1 MALDIA
7 KLQAGLNELQGFVAN
22 KAATAEALGAATA
35 NQTATAA
42 ANALTQK
49 AADDAA
55 AAAKIADGI
64 AQQRIADEVNW
75 LISELKEDANAGP
88 DPGAPNTPPPVP
100 SSPPIVVPI
109 PSPDVAV
116 PVKPTK

>member
-75 LISELKEDANAGP
+75 LISELKEDPNAGD
-88 DPGAPNTPPPVP
+88 DPGTLVFPPAPPSPPVV
-100 SSPPIVVPI
+100 PPADI
-109 PSPDVAV
+109 AV
-116 PVKPTK
+116 PVKSAK